1 MKIHN
6 EMNVK
11 VAYNTN
17 THIFIYKTSRFKQC
31 SFDLKANCESNYARK
46 QYSDF
51 VLSLLE

>member
-1 MKIHN
+1 MKIHL
-6 EMNVK
+6 NVK

-17 THIFIYKTSRFKQC
+17 CLHNFIYKTSRFKQC
-31 SFDLKANCESNYARK
+31 SYDLKANCESNYARK